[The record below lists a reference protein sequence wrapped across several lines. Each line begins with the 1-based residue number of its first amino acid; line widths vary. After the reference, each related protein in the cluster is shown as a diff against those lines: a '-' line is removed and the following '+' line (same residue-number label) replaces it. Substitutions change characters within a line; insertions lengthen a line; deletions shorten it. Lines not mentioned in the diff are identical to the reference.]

1 MKRQDP
7 NNIFK
12 QEQTPLAL
20 KPLKRQNIVYK
31 RLYTPSSVLQVGQV
45 CLASLSRSTQNGM
58 RQQPKTKLERTEAN
72 VRINHMQNI
81 VYIHNFKHCSVIYL
95 IIII

>member
-1 MKRQDP
+1 MKRQDDESRNP

-12 QEQTPLAL
+12 QEQTRLAL

-72 VRINHMQNI
+72 VRINQT
-81 VYIHNFKHCSVIYL
+81 IHAKYCI
-95 IIII
+95 

>member
-1 MKRQDP
+1 MKRQDDESRNP

-12 QEQTPLAL
+12 QVQTRLAL

-72 VRINHMQNI
+72 VRINQT
-81 VYIHNFKHCSVIYL
+81 IHAKYCIYTEF
-95 IIII
+95 